1 MTARQGQSSH
11 CVKKGSNRN
20 EKLLAPVLALDM
32 IIAAPAGRDLL
43 QGGMNCMNTEEDNR
57 KEDREDPEP
66 LTDEEFEKLKR
77 KEKRTGDIISAIID
91 FITGFFT

>member
-1 MTARQGQSSH
+1 MQ
-11 CVKKGSNRN
+11 KGSNRN

-32 IIAAPAGRDLL
+32 ITAAPAGRDLL

-57 KEDREDPEP
+57 KESQEDPEP
-66 LTDEEFEKLKR
+66 LTDEEFDKLKR
-77 KEKRTGDIISAIID
+77 KEKRTGAIISAIID